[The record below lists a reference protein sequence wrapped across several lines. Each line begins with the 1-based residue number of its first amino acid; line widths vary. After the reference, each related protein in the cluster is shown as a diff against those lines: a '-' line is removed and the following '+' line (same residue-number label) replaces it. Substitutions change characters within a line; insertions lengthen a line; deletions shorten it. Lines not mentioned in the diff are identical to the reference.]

1 MENLESKENISHVD
15 VTFLKGAVD
24 RLCKARRTLMYTVIE
39 YIYVTDELIILYD
52 RI

>member
-15 VTFLKGAVD
+15 VTFLNGAVD

-39 YIYVTDELIILYD
+39 YIYVIDELIILYD
-52 RI
+52 RN

>member
-39 YIYVTDELIILYD
+39 YIYVIDE
-52 RI
+52 

>member
-39 YIYVTDELIILYD
+39 YIYVIDKLIILYD
-52 RI
+52 RN